1 MAPIP
6 KHFMYLYPLLYNS
19 LTSSLSDSIFGPFE
33 LASIAQEKV
42 GRIIGLFILSLSITV
57 RRKCPGYARRRKVSD
72 TQMRSEV
79 IHFNQSN

>member
-42 GRIIGLFILSLSITV
+42 GRIIGLFIVSITV

-72 TQMRSEV
+72 TQMRSDV